1 MGYRTYI
8 GVMPKKEY
16 NKIKS
21 LTLDQLRERYPTDGD
36 GDYWYKGPYE
46 FGERLYEFGKYT
58 DFNPPKDS
66 LKPFFKKKS
75 TQEFYAD
82 TEFHVVTKEFLAYVI
97 DSYKQRVINYYNEML
112 NPFFGNLGETDTT
125 ASDFIKSVKTEYGYR
140 KDKRNYDFSKITQEE
155 ENALFNVFEHLLSMS
170 TEWVSLSPYDLET
183 KDTVTDSWK
192 YEYSIFELVRI
203 YKSFDWKRNV
213 MTYYGY

>member
-8 GVMPKKEY
+8 GVMPKREY
-16 NKIKS
+16 NKLKS
-21 LTLDQLRERYPTDGD
+21 LTLGELREMYPMGD
-36 GDYWYKGPYE
+36 DDYWYKGPYE
-46 FGERLYEFGKYT
+46 FGEKLYEFGKYT
-58 DFNPPKDS
+58 DFKPPKDS
-66 LKPFFKKKS
+66 LKPFFKKKE

-82 TEFHVVTKEFLAYVI
+82 TEFHVVTKEFLGYI
-97 DSYKQRVINYYNEML
+97 IESYKQRVVKYYNDML
-112 NPFFGNLGETDTT
+112 GPFFGDLGERGTT
-125 ASDFIKSVKTEYGYR
+125 ASGFIKSVKTEYGFH

-155 ENALFNVFEHLLSMS
+155 ENALFSIFEHLLSMS

-203 YKSFDWKRNV
+203 YKHFDWQRNV